1 MEDHHV
7 DRPDVEAQ
15 QCVKLTGTNRSIGLT
30 CSHRQGACAK
40 RKSARSEDR
49 KQTTDKTI
57 GHLSSSQFCFSSDE
71 KRPTMED
78 RRYPFSVVRRPFFA
92 GLVALSEA
100 FKTRS
105 HPELGRQKPQAP
117 MVLCLK
123 TWESRSSPGPPR
135 THVRQNV
142 RQRWMDNGRR
152 KTPSLPTLPSLGP
165 PKPFLFTRKKTPKRR
180 TKPQGASPH
189 PSSNAAGWSSP
200 VARQAHNLKAAGSNP
215 APATLLTPSSQG
227 LGGVFPIV
235 ALCGAPDRQGPGKAS
250 VTVFAPTFP
259 AHAKLSGVRVAYQ
272 SSG

>member
-1 MEDHHV
+1 M
-7 DRPDVEAQ
+7 EAQ

-57 GHLSSSQFCFSSDE
+57 GRLSSSQFCFSSDE

-142 RQRWMDNGRR
+142 RQTVDGQW
-152 KTPSLPTLPSLGP
+152 KTENAFPSQAPLAQPSKTLPLHQ
-165 PKPFLFTRKKTPKRR
+165 KENTEKTDKTTGSQSPSVILQRR
-180 TKPQGASPH
+180 GVEQP
-189 PSSNAAGWSSP
+189 
-200 VARQAHNLKAAGSNP
+200 GS
-215 APATLLTPSSQG
+215 
-227 LGGVFPIV
+227 
-235 ALCGAPDRQGPGKAS
+235 
-250 VTVFAPTFP
+250 
-259 AHAKLSGVRVAYQ
+259 
-272 SSG
+272 SSGS

>member
-1 MEDHHV
+1 M
-7 DRPDVEAQ
+7 EAQ

-135 THVRQNV
+135 TDRPTNTPLPLQHREWPIAKW
-142 RQRWMDNGRR
+142 RTDLSPFATPFATRSRR
-152 KTPSLPTLPSLGP
+152 GVEQP
-165 PKPFLFTRKKTPKRR
+165 
-180 TKPQGASPH
+180 
-189 PSSNAAGWSSP
+189 
-200 VARQAHNLKAAGSNP
+200 GS
-215 APATLLTPSSQG
+215 
-227 LGGVFPIV
+227 
-235 ALCGAPDRQGPGKAS
+235 
-250 VTVFAPTFP
+250 
-259 AHAKLSGVRVAYQ
+259 
-272 SSG
+272 SSGS